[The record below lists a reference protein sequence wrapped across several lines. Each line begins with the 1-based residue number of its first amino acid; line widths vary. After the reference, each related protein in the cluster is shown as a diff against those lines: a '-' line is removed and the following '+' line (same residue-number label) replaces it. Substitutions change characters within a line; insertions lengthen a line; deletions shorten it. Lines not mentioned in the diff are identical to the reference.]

1 MSVEQNVRLSKKEQV
16 VLGLL
21 IKAGR
26 KGMYGLQLVAQSNGE
41 LRRGTV
47 YVTLERMQDKGLVE
61 SKQEE
66 KEPGVSGIPRR
77 IYYPTWYGMRVM
89 QAWERLQSLTVFRL
103 TPQPVSTSEAP
114 ARPTSDAQ
122 LYRFIER
129 QRLRLQ

>member
-21 IKAGR
+21 IRAGR
-26 KGMYGLQLVAQSNGE
+26 KGMYGLQLVAQSTGE

-47 YVTLERMQDKGLVE
+47 YVTLDRMQDKGLVE

-77 IYYPTWYGMRVM
+77 IYYPTWYGMRVL

-103 TPQPVSTSEAP
+103 TPQTQSTSEAP
-114 ARPTSDAQ
+114 A
-122 LYRFIER
+122 
-129 QRLRLQ
+129 